1 MQERLEAE
9 KSVWKLT
16 IAQAREKSSGSW
28 TGDEAMERIDAKEA
42 GFIKESLN
50 PYWGLDCP
58 SCSLMLNNFHDCP
71 NGTTNTA
78 MNQKCPWKWDPN
90 PATLPE

>member
-1 MQERLEAE
+1 MQERLEGE

-28 TGDEAMERIDAKEA
+28 TGDEAMERTDAKEA
-42 GFIKESLN
+42 GLIKESLN

-58 SCSLMLNNFHDCP
+58 GCSLMLSNFHGCP

-78 MNQKCPWKWDPN
+78 TKQKCPWKWDPN
-90 PATLPE
+90 PASLPE